1 MLLNK
6 LSRVQINQQRT
17 KKFPSELHQMS
28 NRGGLFF
35 SDETRGYLELA
46 GELVMLNQHSETQ
59 KILSFSQPIN
69 SEFTL
74 THFLTQAPV
83 RENCCIIR
91 GLRRFRF
98 WSKGHYLFTVK
109 LLAYL
114 A

>member
-17 KKFPSELHQMS
+17 KKFPSELHQTS

-35 SDETRGYLELA
+35 SETRGDLELA
-46 GELVMLNQHSETQ
+46 GELVMLNHDSETQ
-59 KILSFSQPIN
+59 KTLSFSQPIN

-74 THFLTQAPV
+74 THFLTV
-83 RENCCIIR
+83 RENSCIIR